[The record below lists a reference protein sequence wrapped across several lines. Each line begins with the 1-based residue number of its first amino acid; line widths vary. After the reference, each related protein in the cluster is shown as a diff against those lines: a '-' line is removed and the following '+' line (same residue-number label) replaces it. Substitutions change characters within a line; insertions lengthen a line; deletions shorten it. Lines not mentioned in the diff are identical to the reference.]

1 MTRLARFGAAA
12 LLSLTLLAAC
22 TQSGEG
28 SEVSCGLD
36 QQCTVTFDRNVDA
49 KAEVLGVEA
58 KLVSAQDDRVTLN
71 VGGEELTLTVGET
84 GTDVAGLNV
93 TLESV
98 TETQVKLK
106 ISR

>member
-12 LLSLTLLAAC
+12 LLGLTLLAGC
-22 TQSGEG
+22 TQSANG

-36 QQCTVTFDRNVDA
+36 QQCTVTFDRTVDA
-49 KAEVLGVEA
+49 KAEVLGIEA
-58 KLVSAQDDRVTLN
+58 KLVSAQDDRVTLE
-71 VGGEELTLTVGET
+71 VGGEQLTLTVGET

-93 TLESV
+93 TLESI

-106 ISR
+106 ITK